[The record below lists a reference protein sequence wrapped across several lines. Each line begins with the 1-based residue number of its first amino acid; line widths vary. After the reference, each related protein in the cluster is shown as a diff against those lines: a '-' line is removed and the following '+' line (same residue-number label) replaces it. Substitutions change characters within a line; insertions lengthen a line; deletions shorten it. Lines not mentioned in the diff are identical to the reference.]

1 MKFAALVAIAAPA
14 SAYLI
19 TGSTV
24 NCRTGPGTS
33 YAVKKTYTE
42 GQDVSIT
49 CQTPGTAV
57 NGNSIWDKTTDGCYV
72 ADYYVK
78 TGTNGY
84 VTTKCTVCSA
94 PKSNQATVDLIAEFE
109 GFVANIYLDPVG
121 LPTVGYGHLCSDSK
135 CSEVRAKYSIP
146 LSQAN
151 GKKLLAED
159 MARFEKCITNLS
171 GSKVTLNLNQYGALV
186 SWSYNVGCGAAESST
201 LMNRLNN
208 GESAATVL
216 PQELPKWKYAGG
228 SVLPGLV
235 RRREAEIA
243 LARTS
248 TTAKAIPRSC

>member
-1 MKFAALVAIAAPA
+1 MKFASIVAIAAPA

-24 NCRTGPGTS
+24 NWRTGPGTS
-33 YAVKKTYTE
+33 YAIKKTYTE
-42 GQDVSIT
+42 GQDVTIT
-49 CQTPGTAV
+49 CQMPG
-57 NGNSIWDKTTDGCYV
+57 S
-72 ADYYVK
+72 
-78 TGTNGY
+78 NGY
-84 VTTKCTVCSA
+84 VTAECPLCSA

-109 GFVANIYLDPVG
+109 GFVPNIYLDPVG
-121 LPTVGYGHLCSDSK
+121 KPTVGYGHLCSDSN
-135 CSEVRAKYSIP
+135 CSEVSAKYPIP

-186 SWSYNVGCGAAESST
+186 SWSYNVGCSLNGAEGST
-201 LMNRLNN
+201 LMSRLNN
-208 GESAATVL
+208 SESAATVL

-228 SVLPGLV
+228 VVLPGLV

-243 LARTS
+243 LARTA